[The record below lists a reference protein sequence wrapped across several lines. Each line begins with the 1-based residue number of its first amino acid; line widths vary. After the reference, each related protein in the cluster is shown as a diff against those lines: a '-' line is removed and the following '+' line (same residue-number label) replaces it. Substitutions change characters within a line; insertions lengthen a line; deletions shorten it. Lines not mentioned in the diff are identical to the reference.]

1 MIMSKLLTIKQ
12 LPLVDE
18 FLSTLVSENTRRAY
32 NQDLATFQSYLN
44 SSSAAGWNSVLR
56 QYRVH
61 LSIKYAP
68 LSCNRML
75 ASLKSYFTFLYLN
88 GATVTDASKHVQLF
102 KAAEYTATPGL
113 SDEETVKLLNSTTNL
128 RDRLI
133 LELLFYLGL
142 RRAELINIKRSDIDF
157 NGATPS
163 VSVCGKGNK
172 CRVLPLSGDLLIS
185 LVEYLNSLAPKYTGE
200 YLFPG
205 NTGET
210 LHPNSISKVIK
221 KYAAQAGV
229 TGKVSPHVARAT
241 CVSNALEQGAT
252 LVQVQ
257 QLGGWTSPDMVLRYD
272 KRRQALHNSA
282 AFKVNYAPKN
292 TGVK

>member
-1 MIMSKLLTIKQ
+1 MSELLTTKQ

-18 FLSTLVSENTRRAY
+18 YLSTLVSEHTKRAY
-32 NQDLATFQSYLN
+32 RQDLAAFQSYFN
-44 SSSAAGWNSVLR
+44 SNSGLGWNSILK

-61 LSIKYAP
+61 LLTKYAP

-88 GATVTDASKHVQLF
+88 GATVTDASIHIQLF

-113 SDEETVKLLNSTTNL
+113 SDEDAIKLLNSTTDL

-142 RRAELINIKRSDIDF
+142 RRAELVTLKRSYIDL
-157 NGATPS
+157 NSTAPS
-163 VSVCGKGNK
+163 ISVWGKGNK
-172 CRVLPLSGDLLIS
+172 CRILPLSGDLLVS

-205 NTGET
+205 RNGET
-210 LHPNSISKVIK
+210 LHPNSITKVIK

-257 QLGGWTSPDMVLRYD
+257 QLGGWSSSDMVLRYD

-282 AFKVNYAPKN
+282 AFKVNYAPKY
-292 TGVK
+292 TGGK